1 MNCVVVDV
9 IISFSL
15 FAPVGGMLVQVLGA
29 LLQNSFNVENISES
43 WDLYDPKNAFV
54 CFEQEAER
62 ENENLVVVILKLQ
75 WGDLQE
81 AI

>member
-1 MNCVVVDV
+1 M
-9 IISFSL
+9 FL
-15 FAPVGGMLVQVLGA
+15 KVGICMTQ
-29 LLQNSFNVENISES
+29 
-43 WDLYDPKNAFV
+43 KNAFV